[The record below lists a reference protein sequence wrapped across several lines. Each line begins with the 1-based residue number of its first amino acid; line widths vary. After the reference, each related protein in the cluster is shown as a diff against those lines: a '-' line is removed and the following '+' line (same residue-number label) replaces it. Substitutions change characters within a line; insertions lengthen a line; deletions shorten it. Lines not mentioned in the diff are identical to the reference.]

1 VNPRIYEK
9 RIDAAAYERQRDKLR
24 EESMLLE
31 MQLDEARIEEL
42 DLDALL
48 AFAEH
53 VLTNAER
60 LWSEEHRQRLQCV
73 FFPEGL
79 QFAGEK
85 FRTAV
90 TCLAFRECRRIPTQK
105 MVWRPQGDS
114 QSWTPGR
121 WAGDCGGRRDV
132 R

>member
-1 VNPRIYEK
+1 MNPRIYEK

-60 LWSEEHRQRLQCV
+60 L
-73 FFPEGL
+73 
-79 QFAGEK
+79 
-85 FRTAV
+85 
-90 TCLAFRECRRIPTQK
+90 
-105 MVWRPQGDS
+105 
-114 QSWTPGR
+114 
-121 WAGDCGGRRDV
+121 
-132 R
+132 